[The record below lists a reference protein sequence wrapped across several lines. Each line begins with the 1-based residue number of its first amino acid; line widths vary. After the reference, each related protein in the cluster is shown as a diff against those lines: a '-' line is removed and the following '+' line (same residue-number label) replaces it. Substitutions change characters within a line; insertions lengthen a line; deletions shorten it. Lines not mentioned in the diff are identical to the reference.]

1 MFSYETNLCKYTVYK
16 YFDLEVTLGV
26 TRREKK
32 LKRKRSCRKKK
43 ESGKFSW
50 KCIHIYIYIHS
61 RLEAINQTKKSLPRS
76 QIHGYVFHNYTRV
89 YFHMS
94 CPCILKR
101 LKYRPDTLCAPV
113 RPEFSCNFVDIS
125 KNGRCYVLRNFF
137 FPRVFYFFFFSILKI
152 ILFKTPVFTFLI

>member
-1 MFSYETNLCKYTVYK
+1 M
-16 YFDLEVTLGV
+16 
-26 TRREKK
+26 
-32 LKRKRSCRKKK
+32 
-43 ESGKFSW
+43 
-50 KCIHIYIYIHS
+50 
-61 RLEAINQTKKSLPRS
+61 PRF

-125 KNGRCYVLRNFF
+125 KNGRCYVLRNFVPSF
-137 FPRVFYFFFFSILKI
+137 HVYFILFFFFYFKNSS
-152 ILFKTPVFTFLI
+152 LFKTFVFTFSYIPLDLSILHVTWISLSLFSGSHSWIDETKLG

>member
-1 MFSYETNLCKYTVYK
+1 MS
-16 YFDLEVTLGV
+16 
-26 TRREKK
+26 
-32 LKRKRSCRKKK
+32 KKK
-43 ESGKFSW
+43 DQENSREN
-50 KCIHIYIYIHS
+50 IYIFR
-61 RLEAINQTKKSLPRS
+61 RLETINQTKKSLPRF

-125 KNGRCYVLRNFF
+125 KNGRCYVLRNFVPSFHLYFILFCF
-137 FPRVFYFFFFSILKI
+137 FFYFKNS
-152 ILFKTPVFTFLI
+152 LFKTPVFIFLIQLGFINFARNLDFSSISHPWIDETELA

>member
-1 MFSYETNLCKYTVYK
+1 MY
-16 YFDLEVTLGV
+16 
-26 TRREKK
+26 
-32 LKRKRSCRKKK
+32 
-43 ESGKFSW
+43 
-50 KCIHIYIYIHS
+50 IYIYTYS
-61 RLEAINQTKKSLPRS
+61 RLEAINQRKKSLPRF

-125 KNGRCYVLRNFF
+125 KNGRCYVLRNFVPSF
-137 FPRVFYFFFFSILKI
+137 HVYFILFFFFSILKI
-152 ILFKTPVFTFLI
+152 LHYLKPLFLLFLIYL